1 VRIILAFILLLF
13 FNFSSIYSQEEI
25 HTDSKKAID
34 AYNQGLRKY
43 SLMNYPEAINYLAQA
58 ISADSDFIEAY
69 LVLAEVYEDYR
80 QYANA
85 ISAYKKGMD
94 INPHY
99 YPRGFIRLGR
109 LQFNLGRYEDSKL
122 DYEKYLELNTKDTK
136 QIELARRGIDKCS
149 FAINAVNNPVDFNP
163 ENMGPAINTI
173 EDEYWPSLSADE
185 QTLIITRLVRK
196 SLHFDGFQED
206 FFISHKLDDGWS
218 VMKNAGYPLNTNDN
232 EGAQTISADGR
243 FMVFTACNREGG
255 VGRCDLYY
263 SELIGEKW
271 TLPKNMFAPVNTRY
285 KETQPSLSADG
296 NTLYFASDRPGGKGQ
311 LDLWQTGRN
320 EDGTW
325 SQPVNM
331 GDDINTPSNEMSPF
345 IHFDNQTLY
354 FASEGYM
361 GLGGFDLF
369 VSRKDSTEKWSV
381 PENLGYPINTNK
393 DEIGLIVNSKG
404 NEAYY
409 SSDRDPY
416 AGKDIF
422 MFELYK
428 EVRPHEVSY
437 MKGKVFDIETKE
449 SLKAKFE
456 LIDLETGKMVYEAF
470 SDEETGE
477 FLVCLPSNRN
487 YCLNVSKEGYLFFSG
502 NFALKGVFKLEEPFL
517 KDVPLRP
524 IKVGESIVLNNIFYK
539 TDSFALMKES
549 KVELDKLV
557 KFLKDYPDISIE
569 ISGHTDNVG
578 TADYNQTLSENR
590 ARSVAEYL
598 QNSSIEGERIIYKG
612 YGFTKPVETNET
624 EQGRALN
631 RRTELKII
639 GSR

>member
-1 VRIILAFILLLF
+1 MRIILTVILLLF
-13 FNFSSIYSQEEI
+13 FNLSAVFPQEEV

-34 AYNQGLRKY
+34 AYNQGLRRY
-43 SLMNYPEAINYLAQA
+43 SLKNYTEAIICFNQA
-58 ISADSDFIEAY
+58 ITADSDFIEAY
-69 LVLAEVYEDYR
+69 LVLAEVYEDDR

-85 ISAYKKGMD
+85 ISTYKKGLD
-94 INPHY
+94 INPQY
-99 YPRGFIRLGR
+99 YPRGFNRLGR

-122 DYEKYLELNTKDTK
+122 DYEKYLDLNTKDAR
-136 QIELARRGIDKCS
+136 QIELARKGIDKCS

-163 ENMGPAINTI
+163 VNMGSAINTI

-196 SLHFDGFQED
+196 SLYFDGFQED

-218 VMKNAGYPLNTNDN
+218 VMKNAGYPLNTDDN

-271 TLPKNMFAPVNTRY
+271 TLPENMLAPVNTRY

-296 NTLYFASDRPGGKGQ
+296 HNLYFASDRPGGKGQ
-311 LDLWQTGRN
+311 LDLWETERN

-331 GDDINTPSNEMSPF
+331 GEDINTSSNEMSPF
-345 IHFDNQTLY
+345 IHFDNRTLY
-354 FASEGYM
+354 FASDGYL

-369 VSRKDSTEKWSV
+369 ISRKDSTDTWSV

-409 SSDRDPY
+409 SSDRDPI
-416 AGKDIF
+416 AGKDIY
-422 MFELYK
+422 MFELYQ
-428 EVRPHEVSY
+428 EVRPQEVSY
-437 MKGKVFDIETKE
+437 MKGKVFDSETQKRLE
-449 SLKAKFE
+449 ARFE
-456 LIDLETGKMVYEAF
+456 LIDLETGKLVYEAL

-477 FLVCLPSNRN
+477 FLVCLPSNRD

-502 NFALKGVFKLEEPFL
+502 NFALKGVFKLDKPFL
-517 KDVPLRP
+517 KDVPLSP
-524 IKVGESIVLNNIFYK
+524 IRIGETIVLNNIFYD
-539 TDSFALMKES
+539 TDSFSLMKES

-557 KFLKDYPDISIE
+557 KFLKDYPNISIE
-569 ISGHTDNVG
+569 ISGHTDNMG
-578 TADYNQTLSENR
+578 AAEYNQALSENR

-598 QNSSIEGERIIYKG
+598 QNSSIAKERILFRG
-612 YGFTKPVETNET
+612 YGFTKPVATNET
-624 EQGRALN
+624 EEGRALN

-639 GSR
+639 DSK